1 MQSSSIRQL
10 NPELAA
16 SARQALTDFLTP
28 PQQPLTD
35 AERELLASGTSISVP
50 FGAIDIQAFSW
61 GKGTEAV
68 LLVHGWGGYGLQW
81 RNFIEPLVRSGYRV
95 VTFDAPA
102 HGSTAGV
109 QTNGFEMAEAISMV
123 ARHQG
128 SFAATI
134 AHSLGAASTTL
145 ALSAGMQTGK
155 VVYLGA
161 VCWLANA
168 AKLFAKRARLSEEVE
183 SAFIDLAQVQFG
195 RDLWE
200 RFSIETTAKNLTIPA
215 LLFHDSRDR
224 EVAIGESQ
232 AIAKI
237 WSGAQLVATSG
248 LGHRRIL
255 NDESVIRSTIE
266 FL

>member
-1 MQSSSIRQL
+1 MQSSIQQL
-10 NPELAA
+10 NPEVET
-16 SARQALTDFLTP
+16 SARQALADFLTP
-28 PQQPLTD
+28 PRQPLTE
-35 AERELLASGTSISVP
+35 AERELIASATAISVP

-61 GKGTEAV
+61 GSGTDAV
-68 LLVHGWGGYGLQW
+68 LLVHGWGGYGLQLS
-81 RNFIEPLVRSGYRV
+81 NFIEPLLGSGYRV
-95 VTFDAPA
+95 VTFNAPA
-102 HGSTAGV
+102 HGSTAGL

-145 ALSAGMQTGK
+145 ALSEGMQTGK

-168 AKLFAKRARLSEEVE
+168 AKLFAKRARLSVEVE
-183 SAFIDLAQVQFG
+183 SAFINLAEAQFG
-195 RDLWE
+195 RDLWQ
-200 RFSIETTAKNLTIPA
+200 RLSMETTAKNLTIPA
-215 LLFHDSRDR
+215 LLFHDARDR
-224 EVAIGESQ
+224 EVAFGESQ
-232 AIAKI
+232 AIAKV
-237 WSGAQLVATSG
+237 WSGAQLVETSG

-255 NDESVIRSTIE
+255 NDESVIRSAIE